1 MTGSIYWIKR
11 HKMQT
16 SQKYR
21 KELLNEIKDLSDEQ
35 IANLMKIIPIFKE
48 SINHQ
53 REDDFNL
60 KKEFDEWDSIS
71 DEALIIFE
79 GTFKKN
85 LKKIMGL

>member
-1 MTGSIYWIKR
+1 
-11 HKMQT
+11 MQT

-35 IANLMKIIPIFKE
+35 VANLMKIIHIFKE
-48 SINHQ
+48 SINYQ

-71 DEALIIFE
+71 DEALLNFE
-79 GTFKKN
+79 DT
-85 LKKIMGL
+85 L

>member
-1 MTGSIYWIKR
+1 MKTINIHKEG

-35 IANLMKIIPIFKE
+35 VANLMKIIHIFKE
-48 SINHQ
+48 SINYQ

-71 DEALIIFE
+71 DDDLINFE
-79 GTFKKN
+79 DT
-85 LKKIMGL
+85 L